1 MGCWGR
7 TRLQD
12 VVQLG
17 ESACRN
23 GEKGKMQEV
32 PGYQIS
38 HLSCPMRCL
47 SSQARLVR
55 CLFSRTQFTLLMPS
69 IINPY
74 NPYTLHNTAPYV
86 RRKPSKAPM
95 YPSEPLDSH
104 INSYPLL
111 SPPTFLARS
120 RNSLH
125 VPGLRTRSAGTQV
138 CRKPC
143 GAWSKAII
151 PVLRQDDGMN
161 EALSKIYTDSG
172 GKSRV
177 GHARC
182 RSTSD

>member
-1 MGCWGR
+1 MGCWDR

-55 CLFSRTQFTLLMPS
+55 CLVSRTQFTLLMPS

-95 YPSEPLDSH
+95 YSFEPLDSH
-104 INSYPLL
+104 VNSYPLL
-111 SPPTFLARS
+111 SPPTFWQEAEIPCMSQVGVLGQQGRECVENLAA
-120 RNSLH
+120 H
-125 VPGLRTRSAGTQV
+125 G
-138 CRKPC
+138 RKPSSLC
-143 GAWSKAII
+143 
-151 PVLRQDDGMN
+151 
-161 EALSKIYTDSG
+161 
-172 GKSRV
+172 
-177 GHARC
+177 
-182 RSTSD
+182 SDKMTV